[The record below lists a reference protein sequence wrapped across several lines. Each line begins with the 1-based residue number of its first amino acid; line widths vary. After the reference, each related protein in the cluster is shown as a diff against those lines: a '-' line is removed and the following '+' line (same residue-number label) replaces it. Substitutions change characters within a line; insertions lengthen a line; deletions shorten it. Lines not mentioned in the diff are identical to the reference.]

1 MATLQELKKKHK
13 SIKSTEKIT
22 KAMKTVSAA
31 KYNRLNR
38 SYSGFS
44 VYSQACFSL
53 YSQYSDEINSVLP
66 ECDKN
71 APEAVF
77 VFASNKGMCGGFNTE
92 VLSFFKAMISELPEN
107 TLFFPC
113 GKKAVS
119 FFREKGIPCEK
130 EYIFSD
136 TPSQD
141 ECKDF
146 LNELISMRKDGKISS
161 VYVIYPFYK
170 NVMKQIPVKK
180 ELFTASE
187 EKNEASESTALFVP
201 DKKTVIGALADK
213 VLFTS
218 VYSVITETALGA
230 QAATLTTMRSAY
242 DTATKY
248 AHILETQIN
257 RKRQSEVTADVIETA
272 QTEGG

>member
-38 SYSGFS
+38 SYGGFS
-44 VYSQACFSL
+44 VYSSACFSL
-53 YSQYSDEINSVLP
+53 YSKYSGEINSVLP
-66 ECDKN
+66 GCNPD
-71 APEAVF
+71 APPAVF
-77 VFASNKGMCGGFNTE
+77 IFTSNKGMCGGFNTE
-92 VLSFFKAMISELPEN
+92 ILSFFRNSVSEFPEN

-113 GKKAVS
+113 GKKAIS
-119 FFREKGIPCEK
+119 FFNEKGISFEK

-136 TPSQD
+136 TPTEE
-141 ECKDF
+141 ECKIF
-146 LNELISMRKDGKISS
+146 LNELLSMRKEGKISS
-161 VYVIYPFYK
+161 VFVIYPLYK
-170 NVMKQIPVKK
+170 NVMKQIPTVK

-187 EKNEASESTALFVP
+187 NKDSENESTALFIP
-201 DKKTVIGALADK
+201 DKNTVIKAIAEK

-230 QAATLTTMRSAY
+230 QAATLTTMRSSY

-248 AHILETQIN
+248 ARILETQIN